1 MLDVKEQYAE
11 KEEYELEECTNN
23 LKQNNIDENHITS
36 KNGNFNDTLS
46 NEKVARDDDKCKLQ
60 KQLVIDAGAG
70 INGEVKEVTSFD
82 SNEFLSTP
90 AMDEPISSNVRDI
103 VRRLSSEEP
112 NNLAEIEKQC
122 VHEPSKENYKE
133 WYKVIFS
140 LTCSKNAEKI
150 NILSN

>member
-23 LKQNNIDENHITS
+23 LKQNSIDENHITS

-60 KQLVIDAGAG
+60 KQLVIAVGED

-82 SNEFLSTP
+82 PNEFLSTP
-90 AMDEPISSNVRDI
+90 AMDEPISSTGPSPHSTALKWSRTPET
-103 VRRLSSEEP
+103 RFLSFQ
-112 NNLAEIEKQC
+112 N
-122 VHEPSKENYKE
+122 
-133 WYKVIFS
+133 
-140 LTCSKNAEKI
+140 
-150 NILSN
+150 